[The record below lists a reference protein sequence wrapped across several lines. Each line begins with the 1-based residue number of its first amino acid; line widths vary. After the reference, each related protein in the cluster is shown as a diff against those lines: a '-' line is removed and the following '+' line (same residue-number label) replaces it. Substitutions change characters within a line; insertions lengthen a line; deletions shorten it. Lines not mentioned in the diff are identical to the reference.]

1 MDRITKSYVA
11 AFQQEQ
17 SLAAV
22 LDESTLFELF
32 ADYCIVTDEYDEE
45 FDVAAD
51 VHIGGEGDLGLDG
64 LAIIVNGAL
73 VTAVEEAEDLLE
85 ANNYLDAKFVFVQAK
100 TTSGFSGEQIAG
112 FLDGV
117 DEFFE
122 EKPTLPMSDAVVN
135 LHAIMAWIYRNSVK
149 FRRQKPAL
157 HLAYVTT
164 GQWKNDAHLQ
174 AKVDKRVERLR
185 DTGLFG
191 EIAFAPFGAD
201 ELHASYQRSKNS
213 VVAEFTFAN
222 KVLLPDID
230 GVSESYLGVVS
241 AAEFLTLITDHAG
254 NMRKSLFYDN
264 IRDFQDYNPVNGE
277 IRKTLQDESGQG
289 RFAVL
294 NNGVTVVGRSLQT
307 TGNKFALT
315 DYQIVNGCQTS
326 HVLFDER
333 DHLDADRVQIPLK
346 VIATSDEDIISS
358 IITATNR
365 QTQVTTEDLYAL
377 SSFQKRL
384 EALFAAYPDKKKLHY
399 ERRSK
404 QYSAVAGIEKVRI
417 ISKPQQIRCFAAMFL
432 DDPHRASRYYSDL
445 RAQVGSKIFHEDHK
459 LEPYYA
465 SAYAAYKLEYL
476 FRNGSLPVYYKPA
489 RYHLLM
495 SFRYLIAGSDM
506 PAFTANKMEKYAHK
520 LCEALWSDD
529 AATNVFKS
537 AIAAVDQ
544 VLNGGALTRDT
555 VKTQPFTDAVRVA
568 LGVGGVVSASG
579 GGAATSSGSASVVPP
594 PAAGG
599 TLA

>member
-1 MDRITKSYVA
+1 
-11 AFQQEQ
+11 
-17 SLAAV
+17 
-22 LDESTLFELF
+22 
-32 ADYCIVTDEYDEE
+32 
-45 FDVAAD
+45 
-51 VHIGGEGDLGLDG
+51 
-64 LAIIVNGAL
+64 L
-73 VTAVEEAEDLLE
+73 VTAVEEAEDLL
-85 ANNYLDAKFVFVQAK
+85 AVNNHLDVKFAFVQAK
-100 TTSGFSGEQIAG
+100 TGSGFSGEQIAG

-122 EKPTLPMSDAVVN
+122 EEPTLPMSEGLQN
-135 LHAIMAWIYRNSVK
+135 LHGIMSWIYKNSVK

-157 HLAYVTT
+157 HLAFVTT
-164 GQWKNDAHLQ
+164 GQWKGDAQLQ
-174 AKVDKRVERLR
+174 AKVDKRLERLR

-191 EIAFAPFGAD
+191 EIVFVPFGAD

-213 VVAEFTFAN
+213 VIAEFTFAN

-230 GVSESYLGVVS
+230 GVTESYLGVLP
-241 AAEFLTLITDHAG
+241 AREFLSLITDHAG

-264 IRDFQDYNPVNGE
+264 VRDFQDYNAVNGE
-277 IRKTLQDESGQG
+277 IRKTLQDDSTQG

-315 DYQIVNGCQTS
+315 DYQVVNGCQTS

-333 DHLDADRVQIPLK
+333 DKLASDQVQIPLK
-346 VIATSDEDIISS
+346 VVATSDEDIINA

-384 EALFAAYPDKKKLHY
+384 EAVFDAYPDKKKLHY

-445 RAQVGSKIFHEDHK
+445 RAQVGSKIFNEEHK
-459 LEPYYA
+459 LDPYYV
-465 SAYAAYKLEYL
+465 SAYGAYKLEYL

-495 SFRYLIAGSDM
+495 CFRYVIGGSEM
-506 PAFTANKMEKYAHK
+506 PAFTANKMEKYTNK

-529 AATNVFKS
+529 K
-537 AIAAVDQ
+537 AIAAFKEGIGAVDS
-544 VLNGGALTRDT
+544 VLDGTSLTRDT
-555 VKTQPFTDAVRVA
+555 VKTQPFTDAVKAV
-568 LGVGGVVSASG
+568 LGVTSPGTASA
-579 GGAATSSGSASVVPP
+579 AASA
-594 PAAGG
+594 
-599 TLA
+599 